1 MNGLILV
8 PTDNERRLI
17 ESSLRIESDQWTVN
31 TIGFGVIA
39 AGIETTRLLL
49 SERPRQVILAGIAGL
64 FPGPNTASL
73 RLGDAI
79 WFDSVAIDGIGVGQG
94 EAFVDASDLGWRAEG
109 EAEPTETIHLPTV
122 PQSQA
127 SIAQPALLLT
137 VCSGSA
143 ADDDAARRL
152 RRVPAAIGE
161 DMESYA
167 VACACRSAGVPLRV
181 VRGFSNRVGNRDKS
195 AWQIAPALASVAEQL
210 QQYLDG
216 ETP

>member
-17 ESSLRIESDQWTVN
+17 ESSIRIESGQWSVR

-64 FPGPNTASL
+64 FAGPNTETL

-94 EAFVDASDLGWRAEG
+94 DAFVDAADLGWRAEG
-109 EAEPTETIHLPTV
+109 EPATTETIRLPTA
-122 PQSQA
+122 PQNQA
-127 SIAQPALLLT
+127 SLAQPALLLT

-143 ADDDAARRL
+143 CEDDAARRR
-152 RRVPAAIGE
+152 RRVPDAIGE
-161 DMESYA
+161 DMEAYA
-167 VACACRSAGVPLRV
+167 VAHACRSAGLPLRV
-181 VRGFSNRVGNRDKS
+181 VRGFSNHVGRRDKRD
-195 AWQIAPALASVAEQL
+195 WQIAPALASVAEQL
-210 QQYLDG
+210 NQFLDG

>member
-17 ESSLRIESDQWTVN
+17 ESSLRIDSGQWTVK
-31 TIGFGVIA
+31 TIGFGVIT

-49 SERPRQVILAGIAGL
+49 NEQPRQVILAGIAGL
-64 FPGPNTASL
+64 FAGPSTETL
-73 RLGDAI
+73 RIGDAV

-94 EAFVDASDLGWRAEG
+94 DAFVDAADLGWRADG
-109 EAEPTETIHLPTV
+109 EAAPTETIRLPTTC
-122 PQSQA
+122 QSQA
-127 SIAQPALLLT
+127 SIAQPAQLLT

-143 ADDDAARRL
+143 DKDDAARRL
-152 RRVPAAIGE
+152 QRFPAAIGE
-161 DMESYA
+161 DMEAYA
-167 VACACRSAGVPLRV
+167 VACACQSAGVPLRV
-181 VRGFSNRVGNRDKS
+181 VRGFSNRVGDRDKS

-216 ETP
+216 ETS

>member
-17 ESSLRIESDQWTVN
+17 ESSIRIESDQWTVN

-64 FPGPNTASL
+64 FSGPSTETL
-73 RLGDAI
+73 RLGDAT

-94 EAFVDASDLGWRAEG
+94 DAFVDAADLGWRAEG
-109 EAEPTETIHLPTV
+109 EAAPTDTIHLPTT
-122 PQSQA
+122 PQSRA
-127 SIAQPALLLT
+127 SIARPALLLT
-137 VCSGSA
+137 VCAGSA
-143 ADDDAARRL
+143 DEDDAARRL

-161 DMESYA
+161 DMEAYA
-167 VACACRSAGVPLRV
+167 VAYACQSAGVPLRV
-181 VRGFSNRVGNRDKS
+181 VRGFSNRVGCRDKS
-195 AWQIAPALASVAEQL
+195 DWQIAPALASVAEQL

-216 ETP
+216 ETS